1 MRTTARRLIGFLLA
15 LFVGLGCVAPAWA
28 EDITVM
34 SSKLTSRVSP
44 PEGLYLSVNVEFDL
58 PRSVQDALNRGIP
71 LYFVT
76 EFAIQQQRWYWV
88 NKPVIEASLMSRLS
102 YSPLTRQYR
111 LSRGGLSQSFDSLS
125 ETLSILKSLKNSR
138 ITDNPVIKNAEDCVA
153 EVRVRLDTEQL
164 PLPMQVTIGENDW
177 DLSSDW
183 HSVTFDDSVK
193 HPKEE
198 KEQ

>member
-15 LFVGLGCVAPAWA
+15 LFVGLGSVAPAWA

-58 PRSVQDALNRGIP
+58 PRSVHQ
-71 LYFVT
+71 
-76 EFAIQQQRWYWV
+76 
-88 NKPVIEASLMSRLS
+88 ASLMSRLS

-125 ETLSILKSLKNSR
+125 ETLSILKSLKNWR
-138 ITDNPVIKNAEDCVA
+138 ITDNPVIENAEDCVA